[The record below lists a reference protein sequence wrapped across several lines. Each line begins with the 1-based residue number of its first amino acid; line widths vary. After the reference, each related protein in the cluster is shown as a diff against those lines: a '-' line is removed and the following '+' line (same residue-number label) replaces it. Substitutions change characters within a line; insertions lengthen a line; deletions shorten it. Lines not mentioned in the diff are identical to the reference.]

1 MKDDSGACMERIQN
15 DPTIQEKSMT
25 CQLCRVAITHKSL
38 DSHVQEETHRQ
49 NVDKQQA
56 ILAQIDDFLD
66 ALDNL
71 Q

>member
-1 MKDDSGACMERIQN
+1 
-15 DPTIQEKSMT
+15 MT